1 MNNFNRQLFY
11 KEKNYVPEIE
21 DENLK
26 SFFEK
31 TSNKYNKSSDDEDNN
46 FNDENK
52 KYEKITKSSLDY
64 FFEEKKKIRRK
75 MKNTEFNEP
84 KLKESLE
91 FHLELLKEMNNLEIN
106 RSFNLTKYHLKIIS
120 EFSEKKPFKIVE
132 LDKNIGSALISN
144 ELYDTLVFKSL
155 NDKNVYSNFK
165 ENPMNNIKMNIES
178 KLVESLNNSHI
189 SKKLFNNLIN
199 LGSRL
204 GSFRIL
210 PKILK
215 EKFDTRPII
224 NYRDHLIT
232 NLCLFI
238 EFILRPYVRKSDS
251 FIMDSQNLIQKLEK
265 MKFPRDS
272 HITTGDFKSLFSNI
286 NHKDC
291 LNLLTEFMTDKLKS
305 KEIKISGFRN
315 ILNLILENNYFTFCD
330 KYFKQNLG
338 VAMGCICGPTIANI
352 FVYIYEKKWITIH
365 KPLAYF
371 RFVDDVLL
379 ITRDLLC
386 LESLKNAFGSLTLN
400 LVISKKQIFLDLEI
414 ELDNITCKIVFYAY
428 FKPTNTFSYLYIESN
443 HPTHIFKNL
452 IKALFIRIRRICT
465 FLSDYLY
472 FSNIISN
479 RLVKRGYEKSLIWK
493 NQTMVANIK
502 RESLLEYKPK
512 NQKIDFE
519 KSFIFK
525 YEFNKNISNFKEVV
539 KKAFNSFKEKNPRYK
554 NHNLFLINKMQNN
567 LSSILIHNFRYPK
580 IYKNKYK
587 RCKIRNCKTCEFSN
601 NRTFINLTN
610 NFILPI
616 SENTSCDSEN
626 VIYVIFCSF
635 CNTFY
640 FGQSNCLK
648 DRIYNHIYDIKTFKY
663 PFKEFKSV
671 AVHFNLKYHDY
682 KKHFSFFVLRKNIE
696 NLDNR
701 LIIESFLINLSKKL
715 DVKLMND
722 HIPELKDYYST
733 NNLKINK

>member
-1 MNNFNRQLFY
+1 MNNFNRQIFY
-11 KEKNYVPEIE
+11 KEKNYIPENE
-21 DENLK
+21 DIILK
-26 SFFEK
+26 DFFEK
-31 TSNKYNKSSDDEDNN
+31 TSKKYNKNSSDEEDDNS
-46 FNDENK
+46 NDENF
-52 KYEKITKSSLDY
+52 KYEKITISSLNA
-64 FFEEKKKIRRK
+64 FFEEKKKINRK
-75 MKNTEFNEP
+75 IRNKEFNEP

-106 RSFNLTKYHLKIIS
+106 HSFNLTKNHLKVIS
-120 EFSEKKPFKIVE
+120 EFSQKKPFKIVE

-144 ELYDTLVFKSL
+144 ELYERLVLKSL
-155 NDKNVYSNFK
+155 NDINVYSNFI
-165 ENPMNNIKMNIES
+165 ENPLNNIKINIES
-178 KLVESLNNSHI
+178 ELVESLNDSQI

-238 EFILRPYVRKSDS
+238 EFLLRPYVRKSDS

-265 MKFPRDS
+265 MKFPKDS
-272 HITTGDFKSLFSNI
+272 EITTGDFKSLFSNI
-286 NHKDC
+286 NHIDC

-305 KEIKISGFRN
+305 KEIKISGFRK
-315 ILNLILENNYFTFCD
+315 ILKLILENNYFTFND
-330 KYFKQNLG
+330 RYFKQNLG

-371 RFVDDVLL
+371 RFVDDILL
-379 ITRDLLC
+379 ITKDLLC

-400 LVISKKQIFLDLEI
+400 LVISKRQVFLDLEL
-414 ELDNITCKIVFYAY
+414 ELDKITCKITFFVY

-465 FLSDYLY
+465 FLCDYLY

-479 RLVKRGYEKSLIWK
+479 RLLKRGYDKSLIWK
-493 NQTMVANIK
+493 NLTMVANIK
-502 RESLLEYKPK
+502 RDSLLEYKPK
-512 NQKIDFE
+512 KQEIDFE

-525 YEFNKNISNFKEVV
+525 YEFNKNISNFKEII
-539 KKAFNSFKEKNPRYK
+539 KKAFNSFKE
-554 NHNLFLINKMQNN
+554 NHTKYRDHNIFLVNKMQNN
-567 LSSILIHNFRYPK
+567 LSSILIHNFKYPK
-580 IYKNKYK
+580 IYKNRYK
-587 RCKIRNCKTCEFSN
+587 KCLVKNCKTCEFSN

-616 SENTSCDSEN
+616 SENTSCNSKN
-626 VIYVIFCSF
+626 VIYIIFCSF

-640 FGQSNCLK
+640 LGQSNCLK
-648 DRIYNHIYDIKTFKY
+648 DRIYSHIYDIRKFKY

-682 KKHFSFFVLRKNIE
+682 KKHFSFFVLRKD
-696 NLDNR
+696 LDNR
-701 LIIESFLINLSKKL
+701 LIIESFLINLCKKL
-715 DVKLMND
+715 EVRLMND
-722 HIPELKDYYST
+722 HIPEIKDYYST
-733 NNLKINK
+733 NKLKINI